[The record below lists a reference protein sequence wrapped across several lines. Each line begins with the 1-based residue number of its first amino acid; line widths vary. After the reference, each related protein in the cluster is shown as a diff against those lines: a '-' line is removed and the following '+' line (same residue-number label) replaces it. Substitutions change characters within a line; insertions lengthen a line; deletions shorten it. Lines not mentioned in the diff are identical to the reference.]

1 MVLHCYLGTIV
12 ARFVA
17 GTFEEVEIAFLS
29 LSNESVWMFLKK
41 KKKSKTK
48 LPHDPEMPLQGA
60 RPKALRQH
68 TTEISEHPDTA
79 TLLQ

>member
-41 KKKSKTK
+41 KKKIKNKKQTKITSKTS
-48 LPHDPEMPLQGA
+48 LINNSIIQPHCPLS
-60 RPKALRQH
+60 
-68 TTEISEHPDTA
+68 I
-79 TLLQ
+79 